1 MQCSKCDAPA
11 ITLIRYSGQHLC
23 DPHFREFVERRVK
36 RELHRQVELRGGE
49 RIAVGLSGGKDSS
62 TTTVL
67 LHDILSPRRDI
78 ELVAI
83 TVDEGIASY
92 RPEGIAFAQALCRDL
107 GVEHRIIRYE
117 DIVGWRMDDVVA
129 ADPDAIP
136 CSYCGVFRR
145 NALNLA
151 AREVHADS
159 VATGLNLDDTAQSIL
174 MNVARGD
181 VERLAR
187 LGPHDRVQPGL
198 VPRLQPL
205 RTIPDKEV
213 YLYAMLRGI
222 KFHDGTCPYAER
234 AQRGRFRDIVN
245 RLEADSPGTRHAIV
259 RGYDR
264 LRPAIAE
271 HFLPATLD
279 ECVACGEPTAGL
291 LCKACELKAKLDALA
306 GNASTRALGASPE
319 GHGRDSRV

>member
-1 MQCSKCDAPA
+1 MHCSKCDTPA
-11 ITLIRYSGQHLC
+11 VTLIRYSGQHLC
-23 DPHFREFVERRVK
+23 AAHFRDFVERRVK
-36 RELHRQVELRGGE
+36 RELHRQVDLRGGE

-78 ELVAI
+78 ELLAI

-92 RPEGIAFAQALCRDL
+92 RPEGIRFARDL
-107 GVEHRIIRYE
+107 CAGLGIEHRVVRYQ
-117 DIVGWRMDDVVA
+117 DTVGWAMDDVVA
-129 ADPDAIP
+129 ADPAAIP

-145 NALNLA
+145 HALNLA
-151 AREVHADS
+151 AREAGADH

-187 LGPHDRVQPGL
+187 LGPHERPQPGL

-205 RTIPDKEV
+205 RSIPEKEV
-213 YLYAMLRGI
+213 YLYAILRGI
-222 KFHDGTCPYAER
+222 RFHDGTCPHSER
-234 AQRGRFRDIVN
+234 AQRGKFRDVVN

-264 LRPAIAE
+264 LRPLFAE
-271 HFLPATLD
+271 QFPPPPLT
-279 ECVACGEPTAGL
+279 ECVVCGEPTANL
-291 LCKACELKAKLDALA
+291 TCKACELQGRLTTIEGLA
-306 GNASTRALGASPE
+306 PPTR
-319 GHGRDSRV
+319 SR